1 MEKIEIIMRQSN
13 QGGILE
19 TVLASFDVAPLSALT
34 QGENILTFPG
44 LSIHLNE
51 HSVYRDNRLV
61 PLTHREFAVL
71 IYLAQHPQWVFSAKQ
86 IYFAVWH
93 TEDGDYGTAV
103 SNIIGQ
109 LRRKLTPD
117 APKGGYIRTVVGSG
131 YKFETP

>member
-71 IYLAQHPQWVFSAKQ
+71 IYLAQHPKWVFSARQ
-86 IYFAVWH
+86 IYSAVWDKDSGGH
-93 TEDGDYGTAV
+93 VTAV
-103 SNIIGQ
+103 SGIINQ
-109 LRRKLTPD
+109 LRRKLMPD
-117 APKGGYIRTVVGSG
+117 NPKDGYIRTIIGSG
-131 YKFETP
+131 YKFEIP